1 MVNLHGTK
9 PMTSPKEIQR
19 DRSWVRTGIRSAVSI
34 GLAVFLVHMTLRTS
48 QTDLRTAIADVRIG
62 FLLLG
67 VVLYA
72 GVLVLNMLRWRMLLR
87 VQGIR
92 VGFAEVA
99 RLVMVG
105 TFFNLTIPGG
115 TGGDVVRMAAIS
127 RAAGEGRRTEAVFSV
142 LVDRLLGFLGLC
154 LIAGFAV
161 ILCLDV
167 LMNLEPQHAVVRLGA
182 YLVGILALAGGAG
195 VLAAEFHQALLRAP
209 VIRHLVQWGNRTL
222 SARITETLARITL
235 ALDAYRRRRGAIA
248 RAVGL
253 SLAMH
258 TLLALTL
265 YMVGQSAGE
274 TAVAVREYFMTMQ
287 LGNAVGSV
295 PITPAGIGARDM
307 VISTFLQAFGAASR
321 QAAATSVLFTA
332 VLVLGGLAG
341 GIVFALVP
349 PDSTGTPRQK
359 TRATRRGG

>member
-1 MVNLHGTK
+1 
-9 PMTSPKEIQR
+9 MTSPKEIQR

-34 GLAVFLVHMTLRTS
+34 GLAVFLVHVTLRTS

-72 GVLVLNMLRWRMLLR
+72 GVLVLNMLRWRILLR
-87 VQGIR
+87 VQGIS

-127 RAAGEGRRTEAVFSV
+127 RMAGPGRRTEAVFSV

-167 LMNLEPQHAVVRLGA
+167 LIDLGPQHAIVRLGA
-182 YLVGILALAGGAG
+182 YLVG
-195 VLAAEFHQALLRAP
+195 VLAVVGGVGLLGAEFHQTLLRAP
-209 VIRHLVQWGNRTL
+209 GMRHLVQLGNRLLPT
-222 SARITETLARITL
+222 RITETLARITL
-235 ALDAYRRRRGAIA
+235 ALDTYRRRRGVIA
-248 RAVGL
+248 WSVGI

-258 TLLALTL
+258 TLLALVL
-265 YMVGQSAGE
+265 YLVGQAAGE
-274 TAVAVREYFMTMQ
+274 TLVTVREYFMTMHV
-287 LGNAVGSV
+287 GNAVGSV
-295 PITPAGIGARDM
+295 PVTPAGIGTRDM
-307 VISTFLQAFGAASR
+307 VISTFLQTFGAASK
-321 QAAATSVLFTA
+321 QAGATSVLYTA
-332 VLVLGGLAG
+332 VLILGGLTG
-341 GIVFALVP
+341 GLVFAFVP
-349 PDSTGTPRQK
+349 PGSPGGAGRLH
-359 TRATRRGG
+359 ATQFKPGNWGQ